1 MRRLT
6 LLAAAVSVAAVLVL
20 TATASAAGCNGSTR
34 LCDKRFDRVVL
45 PAAHNAMS
53 AADAGFQFPN
63 QRIGIAKQLAF
74 GIRGLLIDVYY
85 AHAGPDGK
93 VVKDDVK
100 TPESGLYLCH
110 VVCENGATPLADAL
124 KAIADFM
131 AANPDEV
138 LQLIVEDY
146 VTPEDL
152 TAAFDAAGL
161 GGLVYRGPTL
171 PHWPTLRQMIASSG
185 RIVVLAEHTAG
196 AQPWYRPAYQGLVQ
210 ETPYSWSQPA
220 LLTKKR
226 NWRASCK
233 PNRGGKKGSLFL
245 MNHWSPP
252 FAPKAATSA
261 QVNSKRVIVGRAL
274 ACRKRRHRMPTIVAA
289 DMVDV
294 GSLVQAVRELNRKA

>member
-1 MRRLT
+1 MRRTLLLT
-6 LLAAAVSVAAVLVL
+6 LALVCVLAPSAA
-20 TATASAAGCNGSTR
+20 AAGCNGDTR

-53 AADAGFQFPN
+53 AADAGFSFPN
-63 QRIGIAKQLAF
+63 QRIGIAKQLEL

-85 AHAGPDGK
+85 AHVGPDGT

-100 TPESGLYLCH
+100 TPESGLWLCH

-124 KAIADFM
+124 KAVADFM

-138 LQLIVEDY
+138 LQFIVEDY

-152 TAAFDAAGL
+152 TGAFEAAGL
-161 GGLVYRGPTL
+161 DGLVYRGPTL
-171 PHWPTLRQMIASSG
+171 PRWPTLRQMIATSQ
-185 RIVVLAEHTAG
+185 RIVVLAEPTAG
-196 AQPWYRPAYQGLVQ
+196 AQPWYRLAYGGITQ
-210 ETPYSWSQPA
+210 ETPYSWSTPS

-233 PNRGGKKGSLFL
+233 PNRGGTKGTLFL

-261 QVNSKRVIVGRAL
+261 QVNSRRVVVGRAL
-274 ACRKRRHRMPTIVAA
+274 ACRKRRGRMPTMVAA

-294 GSLVQAVRELNRKA
+294 GSLIAAVRELNRKK